1 MAGNRFTQR
10 RVQDKYEALSMN
22 EMLTPINAMQQKH
35 NNLSDNTGVLSD
47 SMDDTKQL
55 PIHDQMVRETVDGL
69 NSQINGISDRLS
81 TEGYSSDLF
90 QELKAVKRE
99 RDKAFSSTGKIG
111 MAERPLA
118 AFNLNKKGILAN
130 NKINPQD
137 QQAAIK
143 YASDRYNKNAFDDE
157 GNPAEYQDY
166 LGANSVVFSD
176 EALKAAKEITP
187 QTIQEVYPDLSTP
200 DNGKTWYTK
209 TGKKVTLD
217 PEDIHNMVL
226 NNLNANSEVTAY
238 RDFKVLTGTPEE
250 EVNAEVDAAA
260 WSAAELKQRK
270 DRIDTQVKA
279 QLNSDKAVTK
289 PEDPVENN
297 LVTALGGG
305 YTVNTGDKSK
315 RNQNITDLLSSDIPT
330 DRALGERLQEDM
342 DKLNKE
348 YTDPTNKKNKRGIN
362 AKDKLDELRQ
372 SLENAKNDISTMLGD
387 GKGLTND
394 EAMIK
399 LFEASLDGKPEEEK
413 IKVLEI
419 LNKHPKLR
427 KKIESY
433 GTSPGNSGP
442 LINKPGYAGEWG
454 VDLTASYRRGNTLI
468 NDYRQE
474 LIKTQEEYDDGF
486 NKYISE
492 QGDFEEIMTEIRPQ
506 HGNFADVNENVLAAL
521 ASDGNSMTVVSANG
535 KAQDATGDKTWKDA
549 FANGTITSVTPLMFI
564 DKGDFGKPVM
574 RVEINV
580 KGTGQN
586 AAKQQLDLQL
596 NHTETSGVGI
606 SYVESIL
613 RSIHG
618 VRNKETGK
626 FEVVQGG
633 PGSAQNMIDDIDYFG
648 LYATGSEDK
657 DQTKILNDDDR
668 FGVEAVKR
676 IKQKLGMAESG
687 KINVY
692 KFNGGYGVNF
702 SGYKSSNW
710 IKQYTIG
717 DARKIDI
724 NPYPNA
730 KDDTPLTFSNQ
741 GTAFKF
747 LQIMS
752 EK

>member
-10 RVQDKYEALSMN
+10 RVQDKYEALTMD

-35 NNLSDNTGVLSD
+35 DNLLDNTGILSD

-55 PIHDQMVRETVDGL
+55 PVHDQMVKETVAGL
-69 NSQINGISDRLS
+69 NSKISDISDRVS
-81 TEGYSSDLF
+81 TEGYSSDAF
-90 QELKAVKRE
+90 QELRAVKRE
-99 RDKAFSSTGKIG
+99 RDKIFSSTGKIG

-118 AFNLNKKGILAN
+118 DFNLNKKGILAN

-250 EVNAEVDAAA
+250 EVNADVDAAV
-260 WSAAELKQRK
+260 WSAALLKQRG
-270 DRIDTQVKA
+270 DSYNSQAKA
-279 QLNSDKAVTK
+279 QLNNSKAVTK
-289 PEDPVENN
+289 PEDPEEPEEPVENN
-297 LVTALGGG
+297 LITARGGL
-305 YTVNTGDKSK
+305 YTVNTGDQDE
-315 RNQNITDLLSSDIPT
+315 RNQTINDLVSSKIAT
-330 DRALGERLQEDM
+330 DRALGLRLQEDM
-342 DKLNKE
+342 DKLEKG
-348 YTDPTNKKNKRGIN
+348 YTTDRKDDHRGYN
-362 AKDKLDELRQ
+362 AMNNLDKLTVPLQ
-372 SLENAKNDISTMLGD
+372 NAKNDISTMLGD
-387 GKGLTND
+387 GNGKGLTD
-394 EAMIK
+394 EDALELIHDASRFGKGDFDKVKKLLDKNPQLKKIVESFIPEELKGHKVDKKSQSGILDGMRSFEIK
-399 LFEASLDGKPEEEK
+399 LR
-413 IKVLEI
+413 
-419 LNKHPKLR
+419 N
-427 KKIESY
+427 
-433 GTSPGNSGP
+433 
-442 LINKPGYAGEWG
+442 
-454 VDLTASYRRGNTLI
+454 
-468 NDYRQE
+468 
-474 LIKTQEEYDDGF
+474 TQEEYDDGF

-492 QGDFEEIMTEIRPQ
+492 KGDHEETMTEIRPL
-506 HGNFADVNENVLAAL
+506 HGNFADIDENVKAAF
-521 ASDGNSMTVVSANG
+521 ASDGNSLTITSANG
-535 KAQDATGDKTWKDA
+535 KAQDASGNETWKNA

-574 RVEINV
+574 RVEVNV
-580 KGTGQN
+580 KGTGEN
-586 AAKQQLDLQL
+586 AVKQQLDIRL

-618 VRNKETGK
+618 ARNKETGK

-648 LYATGSEDK
+648 LYATGSKEK
-657 DQTKILNDDDR
+657 DQTKLLNDDDR

-676 IKQKLGMAESG
+676 IKQKLGIPENG

-692 KFNGGYGVNF
+692 KFNGGYGVNLG
-702 SGYKSSNW
+702 SEWKAN
-710 IKQYTIG
+710 QYTIG

-730 KDDTPLTFSNQ
+730 KDDTPLIFSNQ

>member
-1 MAGNRFTQR
+1 
-10 RVQDKYEALSMN
+10 
-22 EMLTPINAMQQKH
+22 
-35 NNLSDNTGVLSD
+35 
-47 SMDDTKQL
+47 
-55 PIHDQMVRETVDGL
+55 
-69 NSQINGISDRLS
+69 
-81 TEGYSSDLF
+81 
-90 QELKAVKRE
+90 
-99 RDKAFSSTGKIG
+99 
-111 MAERPLA
+111 
-118 AFNLNKKGILAN
+118 
-130 NKINPQD
+130 
-137 QQAAIK
+137 
-143 YASDRYNKNAFDDE
+143 
-157 GNPAEYQDY
+157 
-166 LGANSVVFSD
+166 
-176 EALKAAKEITP
+176 
-187 QTIQEVYPDLSTP
+187 
-200 DNGKTWYTK
+200 
-209 TGKKVTLD
+209 
-217 PEDIHNMVL
+217 
-226 NNLNANSEVTAY
+226 
-238 RDFKVLTGTPEE
+238 
-250 EVNAEVDAAA
+250 
-260 WSAAELKQRK
+260 
-270 DRIDTQVKA
+270 
-279 QLNSDKAVTK
+279 
-289 PEDPVENN
+289 
-297 LVTALGGG
+297 
-305 YTVNTGDKSK
+305 
-315 RNQNITDLLSSDIPT
+315 
-330 DRALGERLQEDM
+330 
-342 DKLNKE
+342 
-348 YTDPTNKKNKRGIN
+348 
-362 AKDKLDELRQ
+362 
-372 SLENAKNDISTMLGD
+372 
-387 GKGLTND
+387 
-394 EAMIK
+394 
-399 LFEASLDGKPEEEK
+399 
-413 IKVLEI
+413 
-419 LNKHPKLR
+419 
-427 KKIESY
+427 
-433 GTSPGNSGP
+433 
-442 LINKPGYAGEWG
+442 
-454 VDLTASYRRGNTLI
+454 
-468 NDYRQE
+468 
-474 LIKTQEEYDDGF
+474 
-486 NKYISE
+486 
-492 QGDFEEIMTEIRPQ
+492 
-506 HGNFADVNENVLAAL
+506 
-521 ASDGNSMTVVSANG
+521 
-535 KAQDATGDKTWKDA
+535 
-549 FANGTITSVTPLMFI
+549 MFI